1 MAAVQQKIKNKKKK
15 EKKKK
20 KKEDGER
27 GAVVGLEAGDAIR
40 ATREPF
46 SSEHVLREQGPLG
59 ISRLFMLGEDRPV
72 HQYRYNPPRQA
83 LDRFSKRIIIAKGQ
97 QNTLDLRHCKHAD
110 ELLSGRAIRPGTV
123 L

>member
-1 MAAVQQKIKNKKKK
+1 MAAVPQKEKKRKK

-20 KKEDGER
+20 EYGER
-27 GAVVGLEAGDAIR
+27 GAVIGLEAGDAIR
-40 ATREPF
+40 ATLEPF
-46 SSEHVLREQGPLG
+46 SSDHVLLEQGPLG
-59 ISRLFMLGEDRPV
+59 ISRLLMFGEGLPV
-72 HQYRYNPPRQA
+72 HQYRYNPPTQA

-110 ELLSGRAIRPGTV
+110 ELLSARAVRPGTV